1 MERLGLGC
9 PLGFLASKP
18 QKHKTAILDLNY
30 DCYVEIFSYLNAL
43 DDKLNL
49 ARAHPQFRDVLIREA
64 PRRFVKINMRM
75 LRSIS
80 DWDYLLRL
88 CGDSVLECELRHG
101 RWDDSITLPF
111 LALLNTHCRNMQ
123 HLHLIF
129 VHSVPMTQTE
139 GGEVNILQVMQRKD
153 LKCLSLTD
161 AKAPIVL
168 QLQHFVELEALHID
182 GIDEELSDADFM
194 EQLEALPALRRLSL
208 RFASR
213 RQYPPLAAHC
223 PQLEHL
229 SLENFEATLADVGDF
244 PQLKSLHLRWR
255 LSIQLNNNLF
265 RMLAKRYNDRLEQ
278 LQLTIVKPEQASHIV
293 ALANLKML
301 ACPMWP
307 SEALTH
313 LTQLQHLE
321 CLTLQCTEAA
331 ASLMQLLDV
340 VTNCSKLQHL
350 KLGKRWLEDQLE
362 DFICAVLDAFRRQA
376 AIGAR
381 PALLLTLESPA
392 AIELQ
397 NQLRDKWNSQLLR
410 LDWQR
415 SVCGLC
421 QPDRHTKHEVFLD

>member
-1 MERLGLGC
+1 MQRLGLGC

-18 QKHKTAILDLNY
+18 QKNKTIILDLNY
-30 DCYVEIFSYLNAL
+30 DCYVEIFSYLTAL

-64 PRRFVKINMRM
+64 PRRFAKINMRM
-75 LRSIS
+75 LRCIS
-80 DWDYLLRL
+80 DWDYLLHL

-101 RWDDSITLPF
+101 RWDDKKTLPF
-111 LALLNTHCRNMQ
+111 LALLNTHCKNMQ

-129 VHSVPMTQTE
+129 VHYIPMTQTA
-139 GGEVNILQVMQRKD
+139 GGDVNILQVMQRKD
-153 LKCLSLTD
+153 LKSMSLTD

-168 QLQHFVELEALHID
+168 QLQHFMKLEALHID
-182 GIDEELSDADFM
+182 GIDDELLDADFM
-194 EQLEALPALRRLSL
+194 EQLEALPALRRLAL

-213 RQYPPLAAHC
+213 RQYPPLADHC

-255 LSIQLNNNLF
+255 LSIQLNKNLF
-265 RMLAKRYNDRLEQ
+265 RMLAKRYSNRLEQ
-278 LQLTIVKPEQASHIV
+278 LQLTIVNPAQATHIV
-293 ALANLKML
+293 ALENLKML

-313 LTQLQHLE
+313 LSRLQQLE
-321 CLTLQCTEAA
+321 CLALQCTEAA
-331 ASLMQLLDV
+331 VSLMQLLDV
-340 VTNCSKLQHL
+340 VTNCYKLQHL
-350 KLGKRWLEDQLE
+350 KLGKRWLEVQLE
-362 DFICAVLDAFRRQA
+362 DFVIALQDVLRRQA
-376 AIGAR
+376 ANAAR
-381 PALLLTLESPA
+381 PSLLMTLESPV

-397 NQLRDKWNSQLLR
+397 NQLRDKTNFQLLQ

-415 SVCGLC
+415 SICGLC
-421 QPDRHTKHEVFLD
+421 KPDRHSKHEVFLD